1 MRRMGS
7 PARAWLLPRIGGGA
21 RLTAFKNR
29 GQGVPTTLT
38 FTIEPEGTRQD
49 VRIDD
54 LVIAGW
60 TGRNVEALE
69 KHIKELEEVGVP
81 RPSSVPCFYRVG
93 VENFTTSE
101 DLQFLGTA
109 SSGEVEFVLIGTGDG
124 MLIGIGSDHTD
135 REVETYSVPVSKQMC
150 AKPVSASVWRYAEVA
165 DHFDELLL
173 RAWMTEDGERKLYQ
187 EGGVTAMRPPEE
199 LIGLYLDGKTELPA
213 GMAMYCGTLAAIGG
227 IRPAD
232 RFEVEIED
240 PVLGRKITHA
250 YGVAP
255 LPVVT

>member
-1 MRRMGS
+1 M
-7 PARAWLLPRIGGGA
+7 P
-21 RLTAFKNR
+21 TA
-29 GQGVPTTLT
+29 LT
-38 FTIEPEGTRQD
+38 FTIEPDGTRQD
-49 VRIDD
+49 IRIDD

-69 KHIKELEEVGVP
+69 KHIKELEVVGVP
-81 RPSSVPCFYRVG
+81 RPSSVPCFYRVSA
-93 VENFTTSE
+93 ENFTTSE
-101 DLQFLGTA
+101 NLQFLGTT
-109 SSGEVEFVLIGTGDG
+109 SSGEVEFILIGTDDG

-150 AKPVSASVWRYAEVA
+150 AKPISASVWRYADVA
-165 DHFDELLL
+165 DHFDDLVL
-173 RAWMTEDGERKLYQ
+173 RAWMTENGERKLYQ

-199 LIGLYLDGKTELPA
+199 LIGLYLDGKTELPS
-213 GMAMYCGTLAAIGG
+213 GVAMYCGTLAAIGG
-227 IRPAD
+227 IRPAE

-240 PVLGRKITHA
+240 PVLGRKIMHA